1 MPRAPSSRSQMA
13 MASGNE
19 PVASSKAEIM
29 RLPSVWLRA
38 NVKRYLNA
46 RVKGSSGSA
55 AIAAMHLRMSPGG
68 VTLASSRR
76 MPVEPP
82 SSAMATMALV
92 WAPRESSVR
101 RDTGAPVP
109 PPITT
114 ARTSPSDG
122 SRPAASSQRRERGGR
137 GRVLH
142 EGRIVGTGNE
152 LHRELL
158 SFPAL
163 VGLVVRH
170 QRSVGAL
177 GQAQVAVRDAHA
189 IAVGAQVVRASP
201 RRSRRCGA
209 GRPCSRRRW
218 RAAACPR
225 RRSPA

>member
-1 MPRAPSSRSQMA
+1 MA

-82 SSAMATMALV
+82 SSAR
-92 WAPRESSVR
+92 APRESSVR

-122 SRPAASSQRRERGGR
+122 SRPAASSSAANAAVADASFTKGASLG
-137 GRVLH
+137 L
-142 EGRIVGTGNE
+142 GTNSIGNY
-152 LHRELL
+152 
-158 SFPAL
+158 FP
-163 VGLVVRH
+163 
-170 QRSVGAL
+170 
-177 GQAQVAVRDAHA
+177 
-189 IAVGAQVVRASP
+189 SP
-201 RRSRRCGA
+201 PS
-209 GRPCSRRRW
+209 
-218 RAAACPR
+218 
-225 RRSPA
+225 